1 MTSTATSPSYAGA
14 QVPAADVPVAAVP
27 VAVPVSVVP
36 SGAADLTAAVAQLR
50 HTLETELA
58 NARDGLEKAAAAL
71 VNDLTTRL
79 NGTQSLLTAGIGT
92 LEQAAQDA
100 LTKL

>member
-1 MTSTATSPSYAGA
+1 MTTTATSPSYAGT
-14 QVPAADVPVAAVP
+14 PMSAADAQAA
-27 VAVPVSVVP
+27 ATPVSVPP
-36 SGAADLTAAVAQLR
+36 SGAADLTAAVAHLR
-50 HTLETELA
+50 HTLEIELA